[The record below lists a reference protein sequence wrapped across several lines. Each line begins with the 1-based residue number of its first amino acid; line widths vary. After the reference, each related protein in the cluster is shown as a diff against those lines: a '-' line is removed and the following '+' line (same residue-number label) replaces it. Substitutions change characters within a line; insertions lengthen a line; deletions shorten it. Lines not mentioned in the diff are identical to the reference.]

1 MTNDPRTN
9 TTFYRM
15 NLSTR
20 NYETAGFIE
29 WSAGWN
35 ARVTWGIETV
45 GPFRK
50 KSMELHDQPLCF
62 SGLHQGLPQ
71 EEKRGK
77 QVRYISTELRS
88 KPHLTSAKITP
99 V

>member
-1 MTNDPRTN
+1 
-9 TTFYRM
+9 M

-50 KSMELHDQPLCF
+50 NRWSCMTNPCAF
-62 SGLHQGLPQ
+62 
-71 EEKRGK
+71 
-77 QVRYISTELRS
+77 QVSIRDCRKKKKEAS
-88 KPHLTSAKITP
+88 K
-99 V
+99 